1 MSDRRV
7 RAERDGRRGET
18 IAALY
23 LRLTG
28 WRVLARRVKT
38 RRGEVDL
45 VARRGR
51 TVCFVEVKW
60 RRTSRELD
68 TAIDAYRLRRVADA
82 AGLLAARY
90 QRPGDDV
97 RIDVV
102 LVAPARW
109 PRRIVNAWQPYS

>member
-1 MSDRRV
+1 MNRRS

-18 IAALY
+18 LAALY
-23 LRLTG
+23 LWLTG

-60 RRTSRELD
+60 RRTAKELD
-68 TAIDAYRLRRVADA
+68 LAIDERRLRRVADGA
-82 AGLLAARY
+82 ALLVARY

-97 RIDVV
+97 RIDVI
-102 LVAPARW
+102 LVTPGRW
-109 PRRIVNAWQPYS
+109 PRRIVNAWQPMG